1 MFFHILKRD
10 LQRKK
15 TMNFIILLFVI
26 LAVTFIASSASN
38 LAAVVGSLD
47 DYFDQADVG
56 DYTVL
61 ERGENGKSAAEI
73 ARGLDCVT
81 KVRVETILY
90 NTDGIKFN
98 GETISSSGINLLSSI
113 DNRIEN
119 YYDGDN
125 NELTEIPQGGAYIR
139 KSYLDSLGMAIGD
152 KFSIKIGST
161 QQEFTV
167 KGYLK
172 DAAVGGSMINAPRFV
187 INHGDFDIFM
197 ADEAIDAY
205 KGTVTFLY
213 TDDVLAVEQA
223 MNDCQN
229 LLFAASKSLLQLAYM
244 MEMIVVGLLM
254 ILSLCLILIAIVIL
268 RFTITFTLSEEFRE
282 IGIMKA
288 IGIPNGSIRSLYLV
302 KYLAISLIG
311 AAVGLVLSAPF
322 GKLLLRQTSENLMI
336 SAGNPLVLEV
346 LCAMGVVAVI
356 MLFCWRST
364 RMVKTYTPV
373 DAIRSGST
381 GERYKKKGFL
391 KLSQSPMK
399 PVPFMSVN
407 DILSGFGK
415 YTIMLITFTIGMV
428 LISIVLNSISTL
440 RSPKLL
446 SWFGMAEC
454 DVLLTDNEKFSGY
467 FTENGREKLEADIKD
482 IQKQMEK
489 QGYDVE
495 VFGEIGYKFT
505 VTKGELSAKST
516 TFEGIHTTTDM
527 YHFYIEGTPPQNTRE
542 IAITHVIADKIGA
555 SVGDTVTVTSPEGDK
570 DYIIS
575 ALFQTMTST
584 GEGILFHEDE
594 RYDFTYIYGVYPFQ
608 IRFNDNPSPSE
619 RSERMETI
627 KKLYPDC
634 TVQTAGEYADEGTGG
649 AGGYLNDTKW
659 LIVLVVILINILV
672 AVLMEKSFLTK
683 ERGEI
688 AMLKAIG
695 FKNSSII
702 GWQVLRITIVM
713 LLSALISG
721 VISTPMSELTS
732 GAIFRAMGAK
742 TIIFDVNIPEAYLL
756 YPAVIIAVTV
766 FFVFLTALSVHKVN
780 SNEINSVE

>member
-10 LQRKK
+10 MKRKK

-38 LAAVVGSLD
+38 LAAVANSLD
-47 DYFDQADVG
+47 NYFEQADVG
-56 DYTVL
+56 DYMVL

-73 ARGLDCVT
+73 ARELDCVT
-81 KVRVETILY
+81 KVRVENILY
-90 NTDGIKFN
+90 NADGIKFK
-98 GETISSSGINLLSSI
+98 GENISSSSIDMLSSI
-113 DNRIEN
+113 DNRIEH

-125 NELTEIPQGGAYIR
+125 NELTAVSQGGAYIR
-139 KSYLDSLGMAIGD
+139 KSYLDSLDMTIGD
-152 KFSIKIGST
+152 QFSIKIGNT
-161 QQEFTV
+161 QQTFTV

-172 DAAVGGSMINAPRFV
+172 DAAVGGSMINAPRVV
-187 INHGDFDIFM
+187 IHHADFQKFM
-197 ADEAIDAY
+197 ADEAIESY
-205 KGTVTFLY
+205 KGTITFID
-213 TDDVLAVEQA
+213 TDDISAVEQA

-229 LLFAASKSLLQLAYM
+229 LLFAAAKSLLQLAYM

-254 ILSLCLILIAIVIL
+254 ILSLCLIVIALVIL

-288 IGIPNGSIRSLYLV
+288 IGIPNGRIRSLYLV
-302 KYLAISLIG
+302 KYLALSLLG
-311 AAVGLVLSAPF
+311 AVVGIALSVPF
-322 GKLLLRQTSENLMI
+322 GELLLRQASENLMI
-336 SAGNPLVLEV
+336 SAGNSMILQII
-346 LCAMGVVAVI
+346 CAIAVVAVI

-364 RMVKTYTPV
+364 RIVKTYTPV

-391 KLSQSPMK
+391 RLSRSHMR

-415 YTIMLITFTIGMV
+415 YTIMLLTFTVGMV

-467 FTENGREKLEADIKD
+467 FTEDGREKLQADIKE

-489 QGYDVE
+489 QGYDAE
-495 VFGEIGYKFT
+495 VFSEVCHKFT
-505 VTKGELSAKST
+505 ITKGELSAKSL
-516 TFEGIHTTTDM
+516 TFEGINTTTDM
-527 YHFYIEGTPPQNTRE
+527 YTFYIEGTPPQNRHE
-542 IAITHVIADKIGA
+542 IAVTHVIADKIGA
-555 SVGDTVTVTSPEGDK
+555 AVGDTVTVTSPEGNR

-575 ALFQTMTST
+575 ALFQTMSST
-584 GEGILFHEDE
+584 GEGIKFHEDE
-594 RYDFTYIYGVYPFQ
+594 HYSFSYINGVLPFQ
-608 IRFNDNPSPSE
+608 IRFNDNPSQAE
-619 RSERMETI
+619 LNQRIEAIRE
-627 KKLYPDC
+627 LYPDSE
-634 TVQTAGEYADEGTGG
+634 VQTAGEYADQGTGG
-649 AGGYLNDTKW
+649 AGGYLNDTKS

-695 FKNSSII
+695 FKNASII
-702 GWQVLRITIVM
+702 GWQVLRITVVM
-713 LLSALISG
+713 LLAALISG
-721 VISTPMSELTS
+721 LISTPVSELTS

-742 TIIFDVNIPEAYLL
+742 TISFDVNIPEAYIL
-756 YPAVIIAVTV
+756 YPAVIIAVTI
-766 FFVFLTALSVHKVN
+766 FFVFLAALSIRKVN

>member
-1 MFFHILKRD
+1 MFWHILQRD
-10 LQRKK
+10 LKRKK

-26 LAVTFIASSASN
+26 LAVTFIASSAGN
-38 LAAVVGSLD
+38 LAAVADSLD
-47 DYFDQADVG
+47 HYFEQAEVG
-56 DYTVL
+56 DYMVL

-81 KVRVETILY
+81 KVRVENIVY
-90 NTDGIKFN
+90 NADGIEFN
-98 GETISSSGINLLSSI
+98 GENTSSSSIDMLSSI
-113 DNRIEN
+113 DNRIEH

-125 NELTEIPQGGAYIR
+125 NELTAISQGDAYIR
-139 KSYLDSLGMAIGD
+139 KSYLDSIGMSIGD
-152 KFSIKIGST
+152 RFSIKIGST
-161 QQEFTV
+161 RQEFTV

-172 DAAVGGSMINAPRFV
+172 DAAVGGSMINAPRIV
-187 INHGDFDIFM
+187 IHHADFQKFM
-197 ADEAIDAY
+197 ADEAIASY
-205 KGTVTFLY
+205 KGTITFID
-213 TDDVLAVEQA
+213 TDDISAVEQA

-229 LLFAASKSLLQLAYM
+229 LLFDAAKSLLQLAYM
-244 MEMIVVGLLM
+244 MEMIVVALLM
-254 ILSLCLILIAIVIL
+254 ILSLCLILIALVIL

-288 IGIPNGSIRSLYLV
+288 IGIPNGKIRSLYLV
-302 KYLAISLIG
+302 KYLAISLVG
-311 AAVGLVLSAPF
+311 AAVGMVLSAPF
-322 GKLLLRQTSENLMI
+322 GELLLRQASENLMI
-336 SAGNPLVLEV
+336 SAGNSLPLEI
-346 LCAMGVVAVI
+346 LCAMGVVVVI

-364 RMVKTYTPV
+364 RVVKTYTPV

-381 GERYKKKGFL
+381 GERYKNKSFL
-391 KLSQSPMK
+391 KLSKSPMK

-415 YTIMLITFTIGMV
+415 YTIMLLTFTIGMV
-428 LISIVLNSISTL
+428 LISVVLNSISTL

-467 FTENGREKLEADIKD
+467 FTEDGREKLQADIKK
-482 IQKQMEK
+482 IQKQMEE
-489 QGYDVE
+489 QGYDVDVFSE
-495 VFGEIGYKFT
+495 VGYKFT
-505 VTKGELSAKST
+505 ITKGDLSAKSI
-516 TFEGIHTTTDM
+516 TFEGVNTTADQ
-527 YHFYIEGTPPQNTRE
+527 YSYYIEGTPPQNRRE
-542 IAITHVIADKIGA
+542 IAVTHVIADKIGA
-555 SVGDTVTVTSPEGDK
+555 AVGDTVTITSPEGDR

-584 GEGILFHEDE
+584 GEGIKFHEDE
-594 RYDFTYIYGVYPFQ
+594 HYSFTYVYGVNPFQ
-608 IRFNDNPSPSE
+608 IKFNDNPSQTELKE
-619 RSERMETI
+619 RIEAIRE
-627 KKLYPDC
+627 LYPDC
-634 TVQTAGEYADEGTGG
+634 KVQTAGEYADQGTGG
-649 AGGYLNDTKW
+649 AGGYLDSTKS

-695 FKNSSII
+695 FKNASII

-713 LLSALISG
+713 LLAALISG
-721 VISTPMSELTS
+721 IVSTPVSELTS

-742 TIIFDVNIPEAYLL
+742 TIMFDVNILQAYLL
-756 YPAVIIAVTV
+756 YPAVITAVTI
-766 FFVFLTALSVHKVN
+766 FFVFLTALSIRKVN

>member
-1 MFFHILKRD
+1 MFFHILQRD
-10 LQRKK
+10 LKRKK

-26 LAVTFIASSASN
+26 LAVTFIASSAGN
-38 LAAVVGSLD
+38 LAAVAGSLD
-47 DYFDQADVG
+47 QYFEQADVG
-56 DYTVL
+56 DYMVL

-73 ARGLDCVT
+73 AHGLDCVT

-90 NTDGIKFN
+90 NTDGVRFN
-98 GETISSSGINLLSSI
+98 GESIASSAIDLISSI
-113 DNRIEN
+113 DNRIEH

-125 NELTEIPQGGAYIR
+125 NELTEIPLGGAYVR
-139 KSYLDSLGMAIGD
+139 KSYLDNCGMTIGD
-152 KFSIKIGST
+152 QFSIKIGNT
-161 QQEFTV
+161 QQTFTV

-172 DAAVGGSMINAPRFV
+172 DAAFGGSMINAPRVV
-187 INHGDFDIFM
+187 IRHADFQKFM
-197 ADEAIDAY
+197 ADEAIEAY
-205 KGTVTFLY
+205 KGTITFID
-213 TDDVLAVEQA
+213 TDNIPAVEQA

-229 LLFAASKSLLQLAYM
+229 LLFDAAKSLLQLAYM

-254 ILSLCLILIAIVIL
+254 ILSFCLILIALVIL

-288 IGIPNGSIRSLYLV
+288 IGIPNGRIRSLYLV
-302 KYLAISLIG
+302 KYLAISLVG
-311 AAVGLVLSAPF
+311 AAVGMALSVPF
-322 GKLLLRQTSENLMI
+322 GNLLLRQASENLMI
-336 SAGNPLVLEV
+336 AAGNSLALEI
-346 LCAMGVVAVI
+346 LCAAGVVAVI

-364 RMVKTYTPV
+364 RIVKTYTPV

-399 PVPFMSVN
+399 PVPFMSFN

-415 YTIMLITFTIGMV
+415 YTIMLLTFTIGMV

-454 DVLLTDNEKFSGY
+454 DVLLTDNEKFSSY
-467 FTENGREKLEADIKD
+467 FTDEGREKLEADIRQ

-489 QGYDVE
+489 QGYDAKVFSE
-495 VFGEIGYKFT
+495 VCSKFT
-505 VTKGELSAKST
+505 ITKGKLSAKSL
-516 TFEGIHTTTDM
+516 TFEGINTTTDM
-527 YHFYIEGTPPQNTRE
+527 YTFYIEGTPPQNRHE
-542 IAITHVIADKIGA
+542 IAVTHVIADKIGA
-555 SVGDTVTVTSPEGDK
+555 AVGDTVTVTSPEGDK

-575 ALFQTMTST
+575 ALFQTMSST
-584 GEGILFHEDE
+584 GEGIKFHEDE
-594 RYDFTYIYGVYPFQ
+594 HYSFTYLNVVLPVQ
-608 IRFNDNPSPSE
+608 IRFNDNPSQTE
-619 RSERMETI
+619 LNQRIEAIRE
-627 KKLYPDC
+627 LYPDSK
-634 TVQTAGEYADEGTGG
+634 VQTAGEYVDQGTGG
-649 AGGYLNDTKW
+649 AGGYLNSTKS

-672 AVLMEKSFLTK
+672 AVLMEKSFLIK

-695 FKNSSII
+695 FRNAALM

-713 LLSALISG
+713 LLAALISG
-721 VISTPMSELTS
+721 LISTPVSELTS

-742 TIIFDVNIPEAYLL
+742 TIIFDVNILEAYIL

-766 FFVFLTALSVHKVN
+766 FFVFVAAMSIRKVS